1 MCVCVCQ
8 RRRRRRRRTATT
20 RFSAR
25 PPTSTCVT
33 RRCSAP
39 TPPGNCACTN
49 PTCPSSPRYAK
60 HDPNN
65 KRERQRRG
73 RYRVVRQTVP
83 DGGSGDWEGPAAAKK
98 LRRNDDGSGI
108 ESRATETGQI
118 SRRPT
123 AVISCLI
130 FGCLQALCWWA
141 KK

>member
-1 MCVCVCQ
+1 M
-8 RRRRRRRRTATT
+8 RNTT
-20 RFSAR
+20 
-25 PPTSTCVT
+25 PII
-33 RRCSAP
+33 
-39 TPPGNCACTN
+39 
-49 PTCPSSPRYAK
+49 
-60 HDPNN
+60 
-65 KRERQRRG
+65 RERQRRG

-118 SRRPT
+118 SRRLT